1 MSRLIKIA
9 IDTAVIKA
17 LKDQNAL
24 KRFRPEKFIPFD
36 PVTRKRTEA
45 TVIDGAGKSL
55 RVAKGAP
62 QAIVNLAE
70 PPAEI
75 AARIKRT
82 VDDLAAR
89 GFRALAV
96 ARSEDDG
103 KTWSLLS
110 ILPMFDPP
118 RDDSKATIEN
128 AMAKGV
134 RVKMVTGDD
143 TAIARET
150 ARQLGLGTNIIPAA
164 DAFQRTWIRKMFRR
178 RSPKRSNERTGLPV
192 CLPVCFRSTNT
203 RS

>member
-1 MSRLIKIA
+1 
-9 IDTAVIKA
+9 
-17 LKDQNAL
+17 
-24 KRFRPEKFIPFD
+24 
-36 PVTRKRTEA
+36 
-45 TVIDGAGKSL
+45 L

-103 KTWSLLS
+103 KTWSLLGV
-110 ILPMFDPP
+110 LPMFDPP

-164 DAFQRTWIRKMFRR
+164 DAFPKDMDPNKVPPSIAEAIDGGRVCPRVSRAQVCNREGTAGTRPSGGDDRR
-178 RSPKRSNERTGLPV
+178 
-192 CLPVCFRSTNT
+192 
-203 RS
+203 